1 MVASKAV
8 LGWYNLPLNSQPALW
23 MLISADIPKPHLNRI
38 IESFLNEQKPSDGE
52 IFRKIR
58 LYHRQNDVEAENR
71 WWACLD
77 KSKLRDLRQ
86 LLKKQEIA
94 AAFDDLLDL
103 PGLWAKIQLGA
114 LQRLLALKCDEVGA
128 LHQRQR

>member
-1 MVASKAV
+1 MVAGKAV
-8 LGWYNLPLNSQPALW
+8 LDWYDLPLSSQPTSW
-23 MLISADIPKPHLNRI
+23 MLISADIPKPHLTRI

-94 AAFDDLLDL
+94 AAFDDLIDL
-103 PGLWAKIQLGA
+103 PGLWGRIQLGA
-114 LQRLLALKCDEVGA
+114 IQRLLALKCDEVGA
-128 LHQRQR
+128 LRQREK

>member
-1 MVASKAV
+1 
-8 LGWYNLPLNSQPALW
+8 
-23 MLISADIPKPHLNRI
+23 MLIRADIPKPHLTRI
-38 IESFLNEQKPSDGE
+38 IESFMNEQKPSDGE

-94 AAFDDLLDL
+94 AAFDDLIDF

-128 LHQRQR
+128 LHKRRKWGS